1 MRDVRFRLIPRDE
14 SFYPLFSEGTE
25 NLAEA
30 ARRFRL
36 VLDDL
41 DAAPETHMGVVE
53 CERRGDEVLRQ
64 VLHRIN
70 SSFVTP
76 FDREDIHALASQIDD
91 VVDDI
96 YAASDLVVLHHVEK
110 PLPEM
115 RELTDIL
122 VEISEV
128 AVSLMQKLP
137 KLKGLEHEL
146 QTIDRLESEADSV
159 HRKVVAHLFSGELK
173 AMDVLKLTDIVE
185 AIEHAVNGVENVADI
200 VESIALKHA

>member
-1 MRDVRFRLIPRDE
+1 MRFRLIPRDE
-14 SFYPLFSEGTE
+14 SFYPLVTEGTE

-30 ARRFRL
+30 ARRFRR

-41 DAAPETHMGVVE
+41 ENAPDTHMGVVE

-137 KLKGLEHEL
+137 KLKGLDHEL